1 MEEKDVTKH
10 MTSMLQYLQDNDDI
24 VKMIEN
30 DQGTGKTDYASVI
43 DSIQKDG
50 LYIYGYYVEDIGKE
64 LKKLKDIGN
73 VSYVYTTE
81 MI

>member
-1 MEEKDVTKH
+1 M
-10 MTSMLQYLQDNDDI
+10 
-24 VKMIEN
+24 
-30 DQGTGKTDYASVI
+30 I

>member
-1 MEEKDVTKH
+1 M
-10 MTSMLQYLQDNDDI
+10 
-24 VKMIEN
+24 
-30 DQGTGKTDYASVI
+30 I
-43 DSIQKDG
+43 DSIEKGG
-50 LYIYGYYVEDIGKE
+50 LHIYGYYVEDIGKE